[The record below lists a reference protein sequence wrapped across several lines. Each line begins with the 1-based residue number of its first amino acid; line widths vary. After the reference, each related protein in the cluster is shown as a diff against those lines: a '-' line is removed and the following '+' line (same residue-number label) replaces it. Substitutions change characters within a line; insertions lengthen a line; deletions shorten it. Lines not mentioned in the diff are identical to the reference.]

1 MAIGYACI
9 AIGVPNAGISGCIL
23 RNAEENRLRAL
34 IASNLKALEVLL
46 DYNRM
51 NGIKLF
57 RISSDL
63 IPFASHPVNRIPWWK
78 DYRDELTQIGA
89 KIREVGMRVSMHP
102 GQYTVLNSPEDGVAQ
117 KAVEDLIYHERVLSS
132 LGMDRSSKLILH
144 IGGSYGDKTKA
155 MNTFLHNYRKLPQ
168 ELKDRLVIENDDKIY
183 HIRDVLS
190 VSELTGAPV
199 VFDNLHHKVRP
210 PEVDLPEGE
219 WIRKSGRTWRSED
232 GKQKLHY
239 SIQKEGGAPG
249 AHSDTVWL
257 KEFLA
262 FYYGLPEKK
271 PDIMLEVKDKNL
283 SAVKCILGVKDV
295 PAKALEQEWARYQ
308 YYTLSRSAGIYQ
320 DIRELLKDK
329 DAKCVKEFYDFLEQA
344 YVLPEDR
351 DAEVKAAEHVW
362 RYLSNDCSRTERN
375 RYHKLMEAYQN
386 GTGEIRAVKNH
397 LLKVAGNRTMDYLL
411 QSLYFYM

>member
-9 AIGVPNAGISGCIL
+9 AIGVRDAGISGCIL
-23 RNAEENRLRAL
+23 KNAEEHRLRS
-34 IASNLKALEVLL
+34 IITSNLRALEVLV
-46 DYNRM
+46 DYNRE

-78 DYRDELTQIGA
+78 DYREELKHIGD
-89 KIREVGMRVSMHP
+89 KIREAGMRVSMHP
-102 GQYTVLNSPEDGVAQ
+102 GQYTVLNSPEVGVVL

-168 ELKDRLVIENDDKIY
+168 ELKDRLVIENDDKTY
-183 HIRDVLS
+183 NIREVLS
-190 VSELTGAPV
+190 VSELAGAPV
-199 VFDNLHHKVRP
+199 VFDNLHHKIRP
-210 PEVDLPEGE
+210 PEEALPECD
-219 WIRKSGRTWRSED
+219 WIIESGKTWRKED
-232 GKQKLHY
+232 GNQKIHY

-262 FYYGLPEKK
+262 FYNGLPEHR

-283 SAVKCILGVKDV
+283 SAVKCILGVTDV
-295 PAKALEQEWARYQ
+295 PAKMLEQEWARYK
-308 YYTLSRSAGIYQ
+308 YFTLSRSARIYQ
-320 DIRELLKDK
+320 EIRELLKNK
-329 DAKCVKEFYDFLEQA
+329 ETRCVKEFYDLLEQA

-351 DAEVKAAEHVW
+351 GAEMNAAEHVW
-362 RYLSNDCSRTERN
+362 GYLSSDCSSAERN
-375 RYHKLMEAYQN
+375 RYHKLLEAYQN

-397 LLKVAGNRTMDYLL
+397 LLKGAGSRDLDYLL
-411 QSLYFYM
+411 QSLYFYI